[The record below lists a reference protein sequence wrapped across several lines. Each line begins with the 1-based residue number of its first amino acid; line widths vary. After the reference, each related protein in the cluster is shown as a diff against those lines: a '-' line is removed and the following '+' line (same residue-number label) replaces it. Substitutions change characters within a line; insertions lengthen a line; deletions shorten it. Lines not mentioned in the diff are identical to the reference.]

1 MDRESAYNRI
11 LVKKRYMRNVFNSAL
26 ALCVTFVV
34 SAQIPAI
41 GQWRDHLP
49 YSETVGVAE
58 GPDRVYC
65 ASQGGLFA
73 LVKADNSIERISKV
87 NGLSD
92 IAISTIALNPWNN
105 HLLIA
110 YHNGNLDVMINK
122 VITNVPDIKNANLVG
137 NKIINSIFFIN
148 QYAYLACGFGIV
160 VFDTDL
166 MQVAD
171 TYKIGNNSSLIN
183 VLDVTSDGAN
193 LYASTAS
200 SIYTAPMTCPVLA
213 DFHCWTQ
220 ITGAPS
226 HHLPAGVYN
235 QIVYFKGSIYASFSN
250 LLTGGNSNMDSIFR
264 YNIAANTWSVFE
276 KGLTFRS
283 LTTSPNY
290 LCVLSDGNVEVYD
303 TTASKISVVNAY
315 PFGGSPYASEAIMA
329 RGGGSDVW
337 ISDMASGLIHAYNSY
352 RSNNYFPNGPRKPD
366 VYGMTYSGGS
376 ISVVPGAHF
385 DNWGNTYNNA
395 GISTFINEQWTTL
408 DYRTYPILGND
419 FDFLATA
426 IDPANPNHIMY
437 GSLGFGVFEF
447 TNNVL
452 GSIYNADRKNC
463 TLKQRGL
470 TDTLTDVTGLAYD
483 PAGNLWVTNPMCN
496 TLINC
501 REPNGTWHAFDCSSV
516 ALPLDIGSIL
526 VGTNGFKWAVLPRGR
541 GILVYDENKTLANP
555 NDDRMRRL
563 TFTAGQGGIIGTEV
577 FCMVEDKNQQIWV
590 GTDAGINVF
599 YNPDNIFATS
609 GFDAQQ
615 ILIQQGIHVQILMG
629 TQTVTALAIDGA
641 NRKWIGTA
649 SGGAYLMSAD
659 GTQQILNFNK
669 DNSPIFSNTI
679 NAITVNQK
687 TGEVFFG
694 TDKGII
700 SYRSTATEGGDTFDQ
715 VYAFPNPVKH
725 DYEGPIAIKGLT
737 ADAEV
742 KITDITGN
750 LIFETKALGGQ
761 AIWNGN
767 NFKGERAHTGVY
779 IVFCSDTDGKQTFV
793 TKILFIN

>member
-1 MDRESAYNRI
+1 
-11 LVKKRYMRNVFNSAL
+11 MRNVFNSAL

-49 YSETVGVAE
+49 YSETVAVAE

-73 LVKADNSIERISKV
+73 LVKGDNSIERISKV

-110 YHNGNLDVMINK
+110 YRNGNLDVMTNK
-122 VITNVPDIKNANLVG
+122 VVTNVPDIKNARLVG
-137 NKIINSIFFIN
+137 NKIINSVFFIN

-160 VFDTDL
+160 VFDTDK
-166 MQVAD
+166 MEVSD
-171 TYKIGNNSSLIN
+171 TYLIGAGASFVN
-183 VLDVTSDGAN
+183 VMDITSDGNN
-193 LYASTAS
+193 LYAATTT
-200 SIYTAPMTCPVLA
+200 SIYTAPLSCPILA
-213 DFHCWTQ
+213 SFSCWTQ
-220 ITGAPS
+220 IPSAPGPLG
-226 HHLPAGVYN
+226 HVLPAGIFN
-235 QIVYFKGSIYASFSN
+235 QIVYFHGSIYAGYSR
-250 LLTGGNSNMDSIFR
+250 LLTAGSWNQDTLFR
-264 YNIAANTWSVFE
+264 LNLATNLWSAFE
-276 KGLTFRS
+276 KNINVRS
-283 LTTSPNY
+283 VKTGNGYML
-290 LCVLSDGNVEVYD
+290 VLSDGNAEVYD
-303 TTASKISVVNAY
+303 STAHVVNSVNAY
-315 PFGGSPYASEAIMA
+315 SFGGSPYASEAIMA
-329 RGGGSDVW
+329 KNGSGMEVW
-337 ISDMASGLIHAYNSY
+337 LADKGYGLVHATNSY
-352 RSNNYFPNGPRKPD
+352 KANFYFPNGPRKTD
-366 VYGMTYSGGS
+366 VYAMAYSDGN
-376 ISVVPGAHF
+376 ISVTPGAHY

-408 DYRTYPILGND
+408 DFRSYPILGTD

-452 GSIYNADRKNC
+452 GSIYNAHRANC
-463 TLKQRGL
+463 SLTQRGL

-483 PAGNLWVTNPMCN
+483 PAGNLWVTNPMCK

-501 REPNGTWHAFDCSSV
+501 REPNGTWHAFDCSS
-516 ALPLDIGSIL
+516 AAPPLEVGSIL
-526 VGTNGFKWAVLPRGR
+526 VGTNGFKWAILPRGR
-541 GILVYDENKTLANP
+541 GILVYDENKTLSNP
-555 NDDRMRRL
+555 NDDRLKRL
-563 TFTAGQGGIIGTEV
+563 NFTVGQGALAGTEV
-577 FCMVEDKNQQIWV
+577 FSMVEDKNQQIWV
-590 GTDAGINVF
+590 GTDAGICVF
-599 YNPDNIFATS
+599 YNPDNIFANS

-615 ILIQQGIHVQILMG
+615 ILIQQGVHVQILMQ

-649 SGGAYLMSAD
+649 SGGAFLMSAD
-659 GTQQILNFNK
+659 GTTQILNFNK
-669 DNSPIFSNTI
+669 DNSPIFSNAI
-679 NAITVNQK
+679 NAITVNKK

-700 SYRSTATEGGDTFDQ
+700 SYRSTATEGGDTFDN
-715 VYAFPNPVKH
+715 VYAFPNPVRH
-725 DYEGPIAIKGLT
+725 EYEGPIAIKGLT
-737 ADAEV
+737 TNAEV

-750 LIFETKALGGQ
+750 LIYQTTALGGQ
-761 AIWNGN
+761 ALWDGK